1 MTKVK
6 NIEILNTA
14 LKRIAENMLIA
25 AQTAPKAR
33 GLDNLCMN
41 LIYDKDILSIS
52 NKMKEI
58 GIRENIAFFLRD
70 ADNILKAPV
79 VLLIGTRINPVG
91 LKKCG
96 LCGFKNCDDK
106 IKYPLIP
113 CAYNT
118 MDLGIAVGSAVS
130 IAADNRVDNRV
141 MYTIG
146 QAAIE
151 MKLLGD
157 DVPIALGIPLSASTK
172 NPFFDRT

>member
-1 MTKVK
+1 MKVK
-6 NIEILNTA
+6 EKTKEILEDA
-14 LKRIAENMLIA
+14 LKNIGCKMLLA

-33 GLDNLCMN
+33 GIDNLYMK
-41 LIYDKDILSIS
+41 LIYDKEIVCIS
-52 NKMKEI
+52 DKMKEI
-58 GIRENIAFFLRD
+58 GKREEVNFFLRD

-79 VLLIGTRINPVG
+79 VLLIGTKINTVG

-96 LCGFKNCDDK
+96 LCGFKNCEEK
-106 IKYPLIP
+106 KKHAHTP

-118 MDLGIAVGSAVS
+118 IDLGIAIGSAVS

-157 DVPIALGIPLSASTK
+157 DVGIILGIPLSATAK
-172 NPFFDRT
+172 NPFFDR